1 VNVVNMPAKRRRS
14 PRSRITG
21 RKAAH
26 IQRSAAWKK
35 AVVQVSEKDR
45 IALFEGV
52 A

>member
-1 VNVVNMPAKRRRS
+1 MPAKRRRS
-14 PRSRITG
+14 PRSSGRG

-26 IQRSAAWKK
+26 IIRSSQWKK
-35 AVVQVSEKDR
+35 AIVQVTKESR

>member
-1 VNVVNMPAKRRRS
+1 MPEKRRRS

-21 RKAAH
+21 RKAKH
-26 IQRSAAWKK
+26 IQRSPQWKK
-35 AVVQVSEKDR
+35 AVVQVGKDDR